1 LAAPKETPVYSAF
14 EDAILLLYEF
24 CLLGKH
30 RVNHP
35 QELVGGSHGSSLV
48 REAAAFLLVVEPR
61 DGTAGEPM
69 HGPHDQIGLMPEGR
83 VPLLRDG
90 EMLPAHL
97 AGLRHARV
105 EARVGHQGIGR
116 FEPMD
121 VADLREDPE
130 AGYAR
135 AAGNRFEAPPL
146 RDRIGDPLHL
156 LPQGIELRVFG
167 PYLRRLRLYLRDVG
181 R

>member
-1 LAAPKETPVYSAF
+1 MLGPLFWARRKKPPFIRLSV
-14 EDAILLLYEF
+14 DAILYLYEL
-24 CLLGKH
+24 CLLDKH

-61 DGTAGEPM
+61 DGAVGELM
-69 HGPHDQIGLMPEGR
+69 HGLDDEIGPMPEDR
-83 VPLLRDG
+83 VPFLRDG
-90 EMLPAHL
+90 EAFAAYL

-105 EARVGHQGIGR
+105 EARVSHQGIGR

-121 VADLREDPE
+121 VADLREDPQS
-130 AGYAR
+130 GDAR
-135 AAGNRFEAPPL
+135 AAWHRLEATPL

-156 LPQGIELRVFG
+156 LPQGIELRVF
-167 PYLRRLRLYLRDVG
+167 
-181 R
+181 